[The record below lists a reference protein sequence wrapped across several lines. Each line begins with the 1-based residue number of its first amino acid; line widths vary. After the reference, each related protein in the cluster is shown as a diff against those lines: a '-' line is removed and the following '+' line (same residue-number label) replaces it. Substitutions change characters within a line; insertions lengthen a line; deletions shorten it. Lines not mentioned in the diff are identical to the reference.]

1 MRYAGLIPVGS
12 GAATPVGTPA
22 LQRESQE
29 RWERIDRLTA
39 ELNGSIGEPEVV
51 DSELDGPVDR

>member
-1 MRYAGLIPVGS
+1 MDGLIPVGS
-12 GAATPVGTPA
+12 GAPVPVDIPA

-39 ELNGSIGEPEVV
+39 ELNGSTGGPDILEPEI
-51 DSELDGPVDR
+51 DRPMDR